1 MNSRERIK
9 KSISHQKVDKLPID
23 FGSTPV
29 SGIMATVVY
38 KLRQYFKLDNPGT
51 PVKIVEPYQMLGE
64 IKDDLKEILGLDCA
78 GVWPLKNMFGFEN
91 KNWKE
96 WRLFDGTPVLV
107 PELFNTEPTED
118 GDILMYP
125 EGDKSCKPSARM
137 PKGGFYFDA
146 IIRQSPIK
154 EKELNVEDNL
164 EEFQYITD
172 RELDYFEKEI
182 DYLHK
187 NTEYAIV
194 ANFGG
199 TSFGDIALVPAP
211 FLKNPKGI
219 RDVEEWYISTI
230 TRQKYIYEVFEKQCE
245 IALKNLEKIHRRVQD
260 KVDVVYI
267 CGADFGAQNGLLIS
281 VDVFR
286 KLFKPFYKKINNWIH
301 EHTKWKTFK
310 HSCGSVEPLIPE
322 FIDAGFDILNP
333 VQTSAANMDPVSL
346 KKKYGSQITF
356 WGGGVDTQ
364 KTLPFG
370 SPRDVEKEVEERIK
384 IFGEGGGFV
393 FTTVHNIQANV
404 PIENVIAMFET
415 LKRYR

>member
-29 SGIMATVVY
+29 SSIMATVVY
-38 KLRQYFKLDNPGT
+38 KLRQYFKLDSPET

>member
-38 KLRQYFKLDNPGT
+38 KLRQYFKLDSPET

-245 IALKNLEKIHRRVQD
+245 IALKNLEKIYRRVQD

>member
-1 MNSRERIK
+1 MIQMNSRERIK

-51 PVKIVEPYQMLGE
+51 PVKIIEPYQMLGE

-125 EGDKSCKPSARM
+125 EGDKFCKPSARM

-187 NTEYAIV
+187 NTEYVIV

-219 RDVEEWYISTI
+219 RNVEEWYISTI
-230 TRQKYIYEVFEKQCE
+230 TRQKYIYLV
-245 IALKNLEKIHRRVQD
+245 
-260 KVDVVYI
+260 
-267 CGADFGAQNGLLIS
+267 
-281 VDVFR
+281 
-286 KLFKPFYKKINNWIH
+286 
-301 EHTKWKTFK
+301 
-310 HSCGSVEPLIPE
+310 
-322 FIDAGFDILNP
+322 
-333 VQTSAANMDPVSL
+333 
-346 KKKYGSQITF
+346 
-356 WGGGVDTQ
+356 
-364 KTLPFG
+364 
-370 SPRDVEKEVEERIK
+370 
-384 IFGEGGGFV
+384 
-393 FTTVHNIQANV
+393 
-404 PIENVIAMFET
+404 
-415 LKRYR
+415 

>member
-51 PVKIVEPYQMLGE
+51 PVKIIEPYQMLGE

-333 VQTSAANMDPVSL
+333 VQTSAANMDPASL

>member
-64 IKDDLKEILGLDCA
+64 IKDDLKEILGLDCV

-146 IIRQSPIK
+146 IIRQNPIK
-154 EKELNVEDNL
+154 ENELNVEDNL

-245 IALKNLEKIHRRVQD
+245 IALKNLEKIHKRVQD

-267 CGADFGAQNGLLIS
+267 CGADFGAQNKIPLSASVHLVCMTYLLQ
-281 VDVFR
+281 D
-286 KLFKPFYKKINNWIH
+286 
-301 EHTKWKTFK
+301 
-310 HSCGSVEPLIPE
+310 
-322 FIDAGFDILNP
+322 
-333 VQTSAANMDPVSL
+333 TSKCPHL
-346 KKKYGSQITF
+346 
-356 WGGGVDTQ
+356 
-364 KTLPFG
+364 L
-370 SPRDVEKEVEERIK
+370 
-384 IFGEGGGFV
+384 
-393 FTTVHNIQANV
+393 
-404 PIENVIAMFET
+404 
-415 LKRYR
+415 

>member
-38 KLRQYFKLDNPGT
+38 KLRQYFKLDKPGT
-51 PVKIVEPYQMLGE
+51 PVKIIEPYQMLGE

-146 IIRQSPIK
+146 IIRQNPIK

-172 RELDYFEKEI
+172 RELDYFEKKI

-211 FLKNPKGI
+211 FLKKPKGI

-310 HSCGSVEPLIPE
+310 HSCGSIEPLIPE

>member
-38 KLRQYFKLDNPGT
+38 KLRQYFKLDSPET

-187 NTEYAIV
+187 NTEYVIV

>member
-1 MNSRERIK
+1 
-9 KSISHQKVDKLPID
+9 
-23 FGSTPV
+23 
-29 SGIMATVVY
+29 
-38 KLRQYFKLDNPGT
+38 
-51 PVKIVEPYQMLGE
+51 
-64 IKDDLKEILGLDCA
+64 
-78 GVWPLKNMFGFEN
+78 
-91 KNWKE
+91 
-96 WRLFDGTPVLV
+96 
-107 PELFNTEPTED
+107 
-118 GDILMYP
+118 
-125 EGDKSCKPSARM
+125 
-137 PKGGFYFDA
+137 
-146 IIRQSPIK
+146 
-154 EKELNVEDNL
+154 
-164 EEFQYITD
+164 
-172 RELDYFEKEI
+172 
-182 DYLHK
+182 
-187 NTEYAIV
+187 
-194 ANFGG
+194 
-199 TSFGDIALVPAP
+199 
-211 FLKNPKGI
+211 
-219 RDVEEWYISTI
+219 
-230 TRQKYIYEVFEKQCE
+230 
-245 IALKNLEKIHRRVQD
+245 
-260 KVDVVYI
+260 
-267 CGADFGAQNGLLIS
+267 

-310 HSCGSVEPLIPE
+310 HSCGSIEPLIPE

>member
-146 IIRQSPIK
+146 IIRQNPIK
-154 EKELNVEDNL
+154 EKDLNVEDNL

-172 RELDYFEKEI
+172 RELDYFEKKI

-245 IALKNLEKIHRRVQD
+245 IALKNLEKIHKRVQD

>member
-64 IKDDLKEILGLDCA
+64 IKDDLKEILGLDCV

-146 IIRQSPIK
+146 IIRQNPIK
-154 EKELNVEDNL
+154 ENELNVEDNL

-245 IALKNLEKIHRRVQD
+245 IALKNLEKIHKRVQD

-310 HSCGSVEPLIPE
+310 HSCGSIEPLIPDL
-322 FIDAGFDILNP
+322 IDAGFDILNP
-333 VQTSAANMDPVSL
+333 VQTSATNMDPASL

-370 SPRDVEKEVEERIK
+370 SPKDVEKEVEERIK
-384 IFGEGGGFV
+384 IFGDGGGFV